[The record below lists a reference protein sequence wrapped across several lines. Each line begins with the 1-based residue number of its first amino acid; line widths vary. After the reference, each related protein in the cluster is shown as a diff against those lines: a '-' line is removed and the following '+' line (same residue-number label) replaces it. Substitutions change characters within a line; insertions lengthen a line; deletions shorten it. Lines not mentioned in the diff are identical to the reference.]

1 MSERGRHGHLAWAD
15 PPAFTATDLTLA
27 ISAVTVGRR
36 RASEVSRLFC
46 EFAFFLGGGGLE
58 ASLIGWKQRFCALL
72 ISRQYSV
79 FSLFLFLLLFF
90 VCLTSC
96 TGSDYNMFALIFR

>member
-46 EFAFFLGGGGLE
+46 EFAFFGGVGSQSYMVGKRGQVLHFVNK
-58 ASLIGWKQRFCALL
+58 SN
-72 ISRQYSV
+72 RQYSV
-79 FSLFLFLLLFF
+79 FSLFLFLLLLSLYVLLHVTLF
-90 VCLTSC
+90 L
-96 TGSDYNMFALIFR
+96 

>member
-36 RASEVSRLFC
+36 RVSEVPRLFC
-46 EFAFFLGGGGLE
+46 EFAFLGGG
-58 ASLIGWKQRFCALL
+58 WKSVFYVVGKSQVLHFVNK
-72 ISRQYSV
+72 SNRQYSV
-79 FSLFLFLLLFF
+79 FSLFLFLLL
-90 VCLTSC
+90 LSLSC
-96 TGSDYNMFALIFR
+96 FMYWF